1 MWANFGFK
9 SSLLMLLLG
18 LFSCSTLY
26 QRKHSDECGA
36 FFENIKQNWAYNPST
51 KMYEW
56 KNGAMSEQD
65 WRDFQPYMNCLVG
78 LSKKE
83 IEKVI
88 GVPNRQTKYT
98 WDYDYGKPLLRNTTY
113 HYGIIF
119 DSLGKSIQAGAS
131 MGSAILDK

>member
-56 KNGAMSEQD
+56 KNGAMNKDEMVYLD
-65 WRDFQPYMNCLVG
+65 NEKCFLG
-78 LSKKE
+78 ISKKN
-83 IEKVI
+83 IEKVM
-88 GVPNRQTKYT
+88 
-98 WDYDYGKPLLRNTTY
+98 GKPTKATNDGWIY
-113 HYGIIF
+113 QYKYVFPNEKAFYGFKF
-119 DSLGKSIQAGAS
+119 DSSGRTLKVEHWVKSI
-131 MGSAILDK
+131 ILSK